1 MSNDKKFESLTVKPD
16 VNFFENEEMFRVLDF
31 DVEAN
36 LDSKVESVENYM
48 MENTGEGKT
57 EQEKDSLYANAQQ
70 LYLEYK
76 NELREAKFNF
86 FFNRPQYNLLTD
98 LLLKK
103 LEYDVNTLFI
113 ALELNEML
121 NSIHGTKFKN
131 DNDLS
136 EIKLTATELTYV
148 YHLIQTHKVKGL
160 TQQAFTFA
168 SLLTRIGD
176 ASKIINYYDAKA
188 KTLVEEI
195 QKWALSLDGGQLLM
209 SEVLPSQETNEG

>member
-1 MSNDKKFESLTVKPD
+1 MSENKLETLTIKPD
-16 VNFFENEEMFRVLDF
+16 LTFFENEEMFRMLDF

-36 LDSKVESVENYM
+36 LDSKIESVENYM
-48 MENTGEGKT
+48 KENTGEGKT
-57 EQEKDSLYANAQQ
+57 DVEKDSLYANAQQ
-70 LYLEYK
+70 LYVDYK
-76 NELREAKFNF
+76 NELRDAKFNF

-113 ALELNEML
+113 AMELNEML
-121 NSIHGTKFKN
+121 KSIHGSKFEN
-131 DNDLS
+131 DVQIS

-160 TQQAFTFA
+160 TQQAYTFA

-176 ASKIINYYDAKA
+176 VSKLINFYDAKA
-188 KTLVEEI
+188 KSLVEDI
-195 QKWALSLDGGQLLM
+195 QKWALSLDGNESIM
-209 SEVLPSQETNEG
+209 SEVLPSQDGE

>member
-1 MSNDKKFESLTVKPD
+1 MSENKLETLTIKPD
-16 VNFFENEEMFRVLDF
+16 LTFFENEEMFRMLDF

-36 LDSKVESVENYM
+36 LDSKIESVENYM
-48 MENTGEGKT
+48 KENTGEGKT
-57 EQEKDSLYANAQQ
+57 DVEKDSLYANAQQ
-70 LYLEYK
+70 LYVDYK
-76 NELREAKFNF
+76 NELRDAKFNF

-113 ALELNEML
+113 AMELNEML
-121 NSIHGTKFKN
+121 KSIHGTKFQN
-131 DNDLS
+131 DSDLA

-160 TQQAFTFA
+160 TQQAYTFA

-176 ASKIINYYDAKA
+176 VSKLINYYDAKA
-188 KTLVEEI
+188 KSLVEDI
-195 QKWALSLDGGQLLM
+195 QKWALSLDGNESIM
-209 SEVLPSQETNEG
+209 SEVLPSQDGE